1 MTFVNNKIYDDGLNT
16 VVNDTTHLYI
26 CSQEPSTYTEAVS
39 TYALGVKATP
49 TVTGPSDRTGG
60 GRVVTIAAIT
70 DGTCTEDGTATH
82 YAVVDSTNS
91 RLLFSTTL
99 STSATVQDTL
109 VFTLTEL
116 TIEIPSPS

>member
-1 MTFVNNKIYDDGLNT
+1 MSFVNNKIYDDGLNT

-39 TYALGVKATP
+39 TYALGVKSNP
-49 TVTGPSDRTGG
+49 TISGPSDRTGG